1 MFLLTNNQIIKSI
14 DVGYGTCL
22 IIHHLKYSYVYWN
35 YKKILSVTDTIPGV
49 EEDCG
54 GGGRRCSYC
63 YCTTAAIILIFETL
77 MKNDQIQIVKYSY
90 FSIFYKIKRNCA
102 LTNQLKDNP
111 NSLNRHFREHRFD
124 FVNNID
130 PCEKL
135 TFITS
140 TNIHLE
146 LTLRRAPTLAENISI
161 QEITYTLI
169 LIMISPASTCMG
181 TIHKYYEKIKDA
193 VEDPKP

>member
-77 MKNDQIQIVKYSY
+77 MKNDQIQIIKYSY
-90 FSIFYKIKRNCA
+90 FSIFYKSKRYCA

-111 NSLNRHFREHRFD
+111 NSLNRHYREHRFD